1 MKKQKKQKKQTGA
14 RCDCGE
20 AKELIARYVGG
31 DEDEKLARKVLSHA
45 QTCKECAALLRNLDR
60 LVHYCSLEP
69 TRELPVTVRRELR
82 KEGVE
87 CRECTEAGE
96 LISERLCGEL
106 DHEST
111 KRLILH
117 AQSCP
122 KCARLL
128 RTLMRLVH
136 TLQLE
141 PPIEMPA
148 VVRSELWV
156 KIQYEIN
163 TSRRK

>member
-1 MKKQKKQKKQTGA
+1 MKKRKKQTGE
-14 RCDCGE
+14 CHDCGE
-20 AKELIARYVGG
+20 ARELIARYMGG
-31 DEDEKLARKVLSHA
+31 DEDERLARKVLLHA
-45 QTCKECAALLRNLDR
+45 QTCTECAALLRNLDR
-60 LVHYCSLEP
+60 LVHFCSLEP
-69 TRELPVTVRRELR
+69 TREMPMTGRRELR
-82 KEGVE
+82 KEDVE
-87 CRECTEAGE
+87 CRECTEAGG

-122 KCARLL
+122 NCARLL

-136 TLQLE
+136 TLQME
-141 PPIEMPA
+141 PPIEMPPA
-148 VVRSELWV
+148 VRSELWV
-156 KIQYEIN
+156 KIRYEIH